1 MNMDTQQRA
10 NPQWLLYLRL
20 AMMVVPLPVYFA
32 IRSSV
37 GNDTKALAI
46 AWFIPAVW
54 ALVISLWRRRIELFG
69 LLGVAA
75 YGIALGIAIF
85 FNTGPLPLMLR
96 HAVVAG
102 IIGLVFLGSSA
113 MGKPIILAI
122 VRRTMNGTK
131 YTERVKEVTADPQV
145 IQRITTITLIVG
157 VVLLADAV
165 IQTVLALTLSVGAF
179 LVATTAVHFG
189 VIGVIILTMAI
200 VFWIKSHR

>member
-1 MNMDTQQRA
+1 MDTHQRT

-20 AMMVVPLPVYFA
+20 AMMLVPLPVYFA
-32 IRSSV
+32 IRSLV

-54 ALVISLWRRRIELFG
+54 ALVISLWRRRIEVLG
-69 LLGVAA
+69 LLGVVA

-102 IIGLVFLGSSA
+102 VVGLVFLGSSA
-113 MGKPIILAI
+113 MRKPIILAI
-122 VRRTMNGTK
+122 VRRTMHGTK

-145 IQRITTITLIVG
+145 IQRITTITLVVG
-157 VVLLADAV
+157 VALLADAV

-189 VIGVIILTMAI
+189 IIGVIILIMAV